1 MQQQRA
7 MRGAAVKK
15 NRRAEH
21 RDLNEDGERQRPGS
35 TKRSLQKTDPYV
47 NQQTGPR

>member
-1 MQQQRA
+1 MQQQRT

-21 RDLNEDGERQRPGS
+21 RDLNEHERNDQGHNER
-35 TKRSLQKTDPYV
+35 
-47 NQQTGPR
+47 